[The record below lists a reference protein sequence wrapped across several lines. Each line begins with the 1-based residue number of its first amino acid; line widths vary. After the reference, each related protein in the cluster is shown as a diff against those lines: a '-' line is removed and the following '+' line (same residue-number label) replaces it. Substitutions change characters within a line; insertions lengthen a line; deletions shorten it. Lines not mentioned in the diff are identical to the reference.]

1 MLCASCADVL
11 PIADG
16 ARCMRCW
23 MPVEAEAEVCSH
35 CLVAPPVFECVRAV
49 YVMEDGARQLVH
61 QLKYEGMTSLAEP
74 MGVRLAGL
82 VGLGGDL
89 VVPVPLH
96 GGRLRSRGYN
106 QSALLGKT
114 LAQTV
119 GLPFDDSA
127 ARRVRATKPLAKS
140 MNRAERRAIV
150 TGAFAGVSARV
161 EGRRIVLVDDVVTT
175 GATLDS
181 CARAL
186 LDAGAVSV
194 RCLTFARAD

>member
-1 MLCASCADVL
+1 M
-11 PIADG
+11 
-16 ARCMRCW
+16 
-23 MPVEAEAEVCSH
+23 EA
-35 CLVAPPVFECVRAV
+35 
-49 YVMEDGARQLVH
+49 GARQLVH
-61 QLKYEGMTSLAEP
+61 QLKYEGMTALAEP
-74 MGVRLAGL
+74 MGMRLAEATGAD
-82 VGLGGDL
+82 GDL

-96 GGRLRSRGYN
+96 RGRLRSRGYN

-114 LAQTV
+114 LARTV

-150 TGAFAGVSARV
+150 TGAFAGVPARV
-161 EGRRIVLVDDVVTT
+161 KDRRILLVDDVVTT

-186 LDAGAVSV
+186 LDAGAANV
-194 RCLTFARAD
+194 RCVTFARAD